1 MAKIQNFFK
10 QIENSLYCLD
20 TCKMIIVLETYTI
33 GKNLVI
39 NEEEN
44 TIYLNGLISEVT
56 FPEDSFS
63 LILDYPII
71 LKYSDITKT
80 KESIKL
86 IFNKD
91 TEILEVP
98 LQKQDLT
105 EIVLYVERLI
115 SGKERF
121 KDINHLFLKFY
132 KIYSDISSID
142 LVHMEI
148 LISQVLRDKN
158 NPVIPARVGPNPNNP
173 VLMNIKKNVFNSG
186 LLQGL
191 AFENVNAAINTGL
204 INETELPPSIL
215 ERLLTG
221 NLVEKK
227 EEE

>member
-173 VLMNIKKNVFNSG
+173 VLMNVKKNVFNSG

>member
-1 MAKIQNFFK
+1 MAKIQNFLK
-10 QIENSLYCLD
+10 QIENNLYCLD
-20 TCKMIIVLETYTI
+20 TCKMTIDLETYTI

-44 TIYLNGLISEVT
+44 TIYLNGLISEVQ
-56 FPEDSFS
+56 FSEFSFS

-86 IFNKD
+86 TFNKD
-91 TEILEVP
+91 SEILEVP

-158 NPVIPARVGPNPNNP
+158 NPVIPARVGQYPMNP
-173 VLMNIKKNVFNSG
+173 VLLNLKKNVFNSG

-204 INETELPPSIL
+204 INETELPPSVL

-227 EEE
+227 EK

>member
-10 QIENSLYCLD
+10 QIENNLYCLD
-20 TCKMIIVLETYTI
+20 TCKMTINLETYTI

-44 TIYLNGLISEVT
+44 SIYLNGLISKVE

-158 NPVIPARVGPNPNNP
+158 NPVIPARVGPNPNDP